1 MEQAVDQRG
10 GEAVALELAQLLVEG
25 VSLLGRLEAVDPLLG
40 GREGDAVTRLA
51 RLELEGD
58 GGVAFSRSGRPE
70 EADVGPLLD
79 PGEPG
84 EVEDTRA
91 LGREATALG
100 GGHRLSHRDRS
111 SSAPGRTK

>member
-10 GEAVALELAQLLVEG
+10 GEAVALEPAQLLVEG

-58 GGVAFSRSGRPE
+58 GGVAFSRSGHTGWPRPC
-70 EADVGPLLD
+70 
-79 PGEPG
+79 
-84 EVEDTRA
+84 R
-91 LGREATALG
+91 GRP
-100 GGHRLSHRDRS
+100 RRR
-111 SSAPGRTK
+111 